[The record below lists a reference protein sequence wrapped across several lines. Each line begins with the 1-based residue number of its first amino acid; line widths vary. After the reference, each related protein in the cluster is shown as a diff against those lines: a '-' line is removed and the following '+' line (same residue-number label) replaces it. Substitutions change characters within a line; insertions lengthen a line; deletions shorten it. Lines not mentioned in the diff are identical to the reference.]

1 MRNFLTYR
9 HKKYWKERKVD
20 WEKSY
25 WIDHPHRDLIVKALK
40 NIKFNSVIEIGCGA
54 GYNLHKIRQT
64 FPKVEIGGTDINEQA
79 IETAKRL
86 LPLDTAVLEQSP
98 ADKPFL
104 SDKSVDVVLTDMCL
118 IYIDPF
124 NIGKTLK
131 AIKKIGRNNVLFL
144 EFHSQ
149 SWWKRLEFR
158 FKTGYNAYNYFK
170 LLKKYGFYDI
180 EILRLSHNDWPDDKS
195 LSEFRYLV
203 SAKI

>member
-1 MRNFLTYR
+1 MRNFFTFR
-9 HKKYWKERKVD
+9 HKKYWKDRVID
-20 WEKSY
+20 WEQSY
-25 WIDHPHRDLIVKALK
+25 WIDHPHRDLIVQALK

-54 GYNLHKIRQT
+54 GYNLHRIRQT
-64 FPKVEIGGTDINEQA
+64 FPKVDIGGVDISEQA

-86 LPLDTAVLEQSP
+86 LPLDTAVLEQSS
-98 ADKPFL
+98 ADKLFL

-124 NIGKTLK
+124 NIVKVLK
-131 AIKKIGRNNVLFL
+131 EIRRVGRSNVLLL

-158 FKTGYNAYNYFK
+158 IRTGYNAYNYFK

-180 EILRLSHNDWPDDKS
+180 EVLRLSNNDWPNDRTLIK
-195 LSEFRYLV
+195 FRYLV
-203 SAKI
+203 SARI